1 MNGIESTM
9 GFAIFNN
16 VFIEVR
22 NEQTGKIV
30 KTVKTHNK
38 ATRKMVQGILAYV
51 SGWFTVT
58 DPIKYEGSDK
68 NWQDE
73 YNQKRPMY
81 EPEVANQFIPCYFNV
96 GDGGVEIDP
105 QTGLPNYG
113 DNVLV
118 PPLVEGWNETVS
130 YSSDRL
136 VREYPLVDA
145 EGRKKIRKQ
154 SSTLI
159 DSYGVNYDTDNPPDM
174 DSIFFDCEMSPNQI
188 NPKYQGNGAYVTE
201 LGLFASNICGTPD
214 LLAYV
219 KLGNYEEDGVTKT
232 NALYVKPEDTIV
244 IKWVISIAAIG
255 KDNIVG
261 IPIKD
266 EDTYITNE
274 VQKIPTEMN
283 IEVIDIPDNT

>member
-118 PPLVEGWNETVS
+118 P
-130 YSSDRL
+130 
-136 VREYPLVDA
+136 
-145 EGRKKIRKQ
+145 
-154 SSTLI
+154 
-159 DSYGVNYDTDNPPDM
+159 
-174 DSIFFDCEMSPNQI
+174 
-188 NPKYQGNGAYVTE
+188 
-201 LGLFASNICGTPD
+201 
-214 LLAYV
+214 
-219 KLGNYEEDGVTKT
+219 
-232 NALYVKPEDTIV
+232 
-244 IKWVISIAAIG
+244 
-255 KDNIVG
+255 
-261 IPIKD
+261 
-266 EDTYITNE
+266 
-274 VQKIPTEMN
+274 
-283 IEVIDIPDNT
+283 